1 MILNVRFLWSVKML
15 RMLNDWQKWTKYWG
29 VYLDYMWP
37 LNYFQSTQKELK
49 RDLSKQRDTGGT
61 SERVAACEEY
71 ASAPLT
77 DSWVEFDNKQSEDCE
92 KTSYVF
98 KAPLFFEETM
108 EFSPYTKDV
117 EAGSPAICFFFFA
130 VVPWSIQLLEEGL
143 GCHGLQADHVSV
155 SHFPRMELMMWSFWS
170 PKDVKE
176 LSGCEVD
183 DAMKGHWK
191 VDVSSAT
198 RSPR

>member
-1 MILNVRFLWSVKML
+1 
-15 RMLNDWQKWTKYWG
+15 
-29 VYLDYMWP
+29 MWP

-77 DSWVEFDNKQSEDCE
+77 DSWVEFDNKLSEDCE
-92 KTSYVF
+92 KTSYVS

-117 EAGSPAICFFFFA
+117 EDGSPAICFFFFA
-130 VVPWSIQLLEEGL
+130 VVPGPFSCWKRG
-143 GCHGLQADHVSV
+143 
-155 SHFPRMELMMWSFWS
+155 W
-170 PKDVKE
+170 
-176 LSGCEVD
+176 
-183 DAMKGHWK
+183 DAVGFKPIMFQFRISQGWN
-191 VDVSSAT
+191 
-198 RSPR
+198 

>member
-1 MILNVRFLWSVKML
+1 MILNVRFLWRVKML
-15 RMLNDWQKWTKYWG
+15 RMLGKKYWG

-77 DSWVEFDNKQSEDCE
+77 DSWVEFDNKLSEDCE

-98 KAPLFFEETM
+98 KAPLFFGRLWNLAHTQKM
-108 EFSPYTKDV
+108 WRLVPPQFVS
-117 EAGSPAICFFFFA
+117 FFCGRS
-130 VVPWSIQLLEEGL
+130 WSIQLLEEGL

-176 LSGCEVD
+176 LSGCEVQ
-183 DAMKGHWK
+183 
-191 VDVSSAT
+191 
-198 RSPR
+198 

>member
-1 MILNVRFLWSVKML
+1 
-15 RMLNDWQKWTKYWG
+15 
-29 VYLDYMWP
+29 MWP

-77 DSWVEFDNKQSEDCE
+77 DSWVEFDNKLSEDCE
-92 KTSYVF
+92 KTSYAF

-117 EAGSPAICFFFFA
+117 EAGSPAICFFFLRSFLVHSAVGRGVGMPWASSRSCFSFA
-130 VVPWSIQLLEEGL
+130 
-143 GCHGLQADHVSV
+143 
-155 SHFPRMELMMWSFWS
+155 F
-170 PKDVKE
+170 PKDGIDDVE
-176 LSGCEVD
+176 LLISEGRQRVVGMRGGCCMFSFFHSPEFSNFFGTPATSD
-183 DAMKGHWK
+183 CHWK
-191 VDVSSAT
+191 VDVSPAT